1 LKSCQLSKQSTVR
14 TNAIIDEVE
23 DVVLSQEGN
32 PQAHSTQRQISRQTG
47 ISLGGFS
54 QYHFQKGPPIK
65 LVSKAQKLTGVN
77 KLARLRRCRQLLK
90 GYPASTINFVWFTDE
105 KLFSVAAPSNTQNDR
120 IRINGNQKEERS
132 FSLAENAA
140 NLQQVTDGF
149 I

>member
-23 DVVLSQEGN
+23 DEICQEGN

>member
-1 LKSCQLSKQSTVR
+1 
-14 TNAIIDEVE
+14 
-23 DVVLSQEGN
+23 
-32 PQAHSTQRQISRQTG
+32 
-47 ISLGGFS
+47 
-54 QYHFQKGPPIK
+54 
-65 LVSKAQKLTGVN
+65 VSKAQKLTGVN

-90 GYPASTINFVWFTDE
+90 GYPASTINFVWFSDE
-105 KLFSVAAPSNTQNDR
+105 KLFSVAAPNNTQNDR